1 MLSSN
6 DIQQAVRQQYMT
18 DETLRIRHE
27 THSRYSMPKVDFPS
41 WVLSYIQWRGDEW
54 VLDVG
59 CGTGH
64 YYQPLLTQVP
74 GVRYFGVDY
83 SEGMLKKH
91 AAPERTAVSDA
102 QALPFAP
109 HSFDVVM
116 ANHMLYHVPDI
127 DHAIKEC
134 RRVLKPDGILMTAT
148 NSQHTMPEFQVLFRR
163 AIVLLS
169 APGSATPAQPPM
181 PAHSLYSLENGTRH
195 LARNFYA
202 VVRYDLPG
210 SFVFPSIEPVMTYL
224 ESTRQLR
231 EPQLPRGVVWDDVMM
246 IMRQQITHLINHF
259 GELTVNKVSG
269 VLIAS
274 DKGGFIR
281 EYVQHLKETTLE

>member
-1 MLSSN
+1 MLPPN
-6 DIQQAVRQQYMT
+6 HMDAVRQQYQT
-18 DETLRIRHE
+18 DDMLRVRHE
-27 THSRYSMPKVDFPS
+27 THAQYSVPRTDFPA
-41 WVLSYIQWRGDEW
+41 WVLSFVHWRGDE
-54 VLDVG
+54 VLLDVG
-59 CGTGH
+59 CGIGH
-64 YYQPLLTQVP
+64 YFQPLQQMVP

-83 SEGMLKKH
+83 SYGMLSKH
-91 AAPERTAVSDA
+91 PDPAHTSVGDA
-102 QALPFAP
+102 QTLPFA
-109 HSFDVVM
+109 SNTFDVVM

-127 DHAIKEC
+127 DAALKEF
-134 RRVLKPDGILMTAT
+134 RRVLKPEGILVTAT
-148 NSQHTMPEFQVLFRR
+148 NSIHTMPEFQVLFRR

-181 PAHSLYSLENGTRH
+181 PAHNLFALENGTRH

-210 SFVFPSIEPVMTYL
+210 AFVFPSIEPVMAYL

-231 EPQLPRGVVWDDVMM
+231 EPQLPRGVLWDDVMM

-259 GELTVNKVSG
+259 GELSVNKISG

-281 EYVQHLKETTLE
+281 EYVEHLQRAHP

>member
-6 DIQQAVRQQYMT
+6 QIQAVRQQYMT
-18 DETLRIRHE
+18 DETLRVRHE
-27 THSRYSMPKVDFPS
+27 THERYSVPKIDFPA
-41 WVLSYIQWRGDEW
+41 WVLNYIPWRGGERL
-54 VLDVG
+54 LDVG
-59 CGTGH
+59 CGTGN
-64 YYQPLLTQVP
+64 YYQPLLERVP
-74 GVRYFGVDY
+74 DVKYHGLDF
-83 SEGMLKKH
+83 STGMLKKH
-91 AAPERTAVSDA
+91 PAMEKSMLGDA
-102 QALPFAP
+102 QDLPFADN
-109 HSFDVVM
+109 SFEVVM

-127 DHAIKEC
+127 DRAIKEC
-134 RRVLKPDGILMTAT
+134 RRVLKPDGIMVTAT

-169 APGSATPAQPPM
+169 APGAATPAQPPM
-181 PAHSLYSLENGTRH
+181 PAHSLFALENGTRH

-210 SFVFPSIEPVMTYL
+210 SFVFPSIDPVMAYL

-269 VLIAS
+269 LLIAS

-281 EYVQHLKETTLE
+281 EYVEHLRKTNSA

>member
-1 MLSSN
+1 
-6 DIQQAVRQQYMT
+6 MT
-18 DETLRIRHE
+18 DDTLRVRHE
-27 THSRYSMPKVDFPS
+27 THDLYSVPKVDFPS
-41 WVLSYIQWRGDEW
+41 WVLNYIHWRGDEH

-59 CGTGH
+59 CGTGN
-64 YYQPLLTQVP
+64 YYQPLLTHVP
-74 GVRYFGVDY
+74 HMHYQGVDF
-83 SEGMLKKH
+83 STGMLKKH
-91 AAPERTAVSDA
+91 PKPEKTLLADA
-102 QALPFAP
+102 QELPFASS
-109 HSFDVVM
+109 SFDVVM

-127 DHAIKEC
+127 DRAIKEF
-134 RRVLKPDGILMTAT
+134 RRVLKPEGILVTAT

-169 APGSATPAQPPM
+169 APGAATPAQPPM
-181 PAHSLYSLENGTRH
+181 PAHSLFALENGTRH

-210 SFVFPSIEPVMTYL
+210 SFVFPSIEPVMSYL

-231 EPQLPRGVVWDDVMM
+231 EPQLPRGVLWDDVMM

-274 DKGGFIR
+274 DKGGFIK
-281 EYVQHLKETTLE
+281 EYVNHLHKANSV

>member
-6 DIQQAVRQQYMT
+6 QVQAVRLQYMT

-27 THSRYSMPKVDFPS
+27 THERYSVPKVDFPT
-41 WVLSYIQWRGDEW
+41 WVLNYVNWRGDER

-59 CGTGH
+59 CGTGN
-64 YYQPLLTQVP
+64 YYQPLIERVP
-74 GVRYFGVDY
+74 GVKYLGIDF
-83 SEGMLKKH
+83 STGMLKKH
-91 AAPERTAVSDA
+91 PAPEKTLMADA
-102 QALPFAP
+102 QDLPFNP
-109 HSFDVVM
+109 NSFDVVM

-127 DHAIKEC
+127 DRAIKEF
-134 RRVLKPDGILMTAT
+134 RRVLKPNGILVTAT

-181 PAHSLYSLENGTRH
+181 PAHSLFALENGTRA

-210 SFVFPSIEPVMTYL
+210 SFVFPSIDPVMSYL

-231 EPQLPRGVVWDDVMM
+231 EPQLPRGVLWDDVMM

-274 DKGGFIR
+274 DKGGFIQ
-281 EYVQHLKETTLE
+281 EYVEHLNKANSA